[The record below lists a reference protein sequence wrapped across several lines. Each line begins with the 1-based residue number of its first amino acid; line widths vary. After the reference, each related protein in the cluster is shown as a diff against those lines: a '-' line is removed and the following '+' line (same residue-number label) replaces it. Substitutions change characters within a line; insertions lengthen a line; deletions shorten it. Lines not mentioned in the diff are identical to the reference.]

1 MFLDETTK
9 IFSYNKPIDMRLG
22 YNSLISIV
30 MSEFENIDRCM
41 YFLFFN
47 EKKNTVKIM
56 KYDGFSMEIWS
67 KKLIFGVFES
77 LQEGNITKEELSYII
92 SSATS
97 VKIRKAI

>member
-1 MFLDETTK
+1 MFLDENTK
-9 IFSYNKPIDMRLG
+9 IFAYNTPVDMRLG

-47 EKKNTVKIM
+47 EKINNIKVM

-67 KKLIFGVFES
+67 KKLLFGQFEMI
-77 LQEGNITKEELSYII
+77 QEGNITKEELSHII
-92 SSATS
+92 SSGTPLR
-97 VKIRKAI
+97 VKKAV